1 MLSREEIVYNC
12 WGKKIQ
18 DSTNK
23 QLAALLGATKW
34 FLNSD
39 SSDNQRQSLDRSPF
53 VIMMVRVTAVVQKV
67 WNGRKERRHEGDKVG
82 GKLQILAEVQLLWS
96 VKAIFRSPILWNKS
110 HHYLL
115 WQGSDTSLSPGAGT
129 GGTLSTNQSSVF
141 GILSCWTQ
149 RSAFPGGT
157 SLSYIWVSHCDTAQ
171 IIVVPP

>member
-53 VIMMVRVTAVVQKV
+53 VIMMVRVTAVAQKV
-67 WNGRKERRHEGDKVG
+67 WNGRKGDKVG

-96 VKAIFRSPILWNKS
+96 VKTIFRSPIPWNKR

-129 GGTLSTNQSSVF
+129 GGIFLQTRSSVF

-157 SLSYIWVSHCDTAQ
+157 SHSYIWVSHCDTAQ